1 MNSILR
7 VESDFDFAGK
17 FILVGRFIAV
27 VGKFIIYICDTRDS
41 VLACDG
47 NTNLWLLSFLL
58 YSTRELL
65 LIRCSSSNS
74 FISLF
79 DTQRYYMCG
88 ERTFCFTLLNS

>member
-27 VGKFIIYICDTRDS
+27 GKFIIYIYGTRDS

-47 NTNLWLLSFLL
+47 NTN
-58 YSTRELL
+58 
-65 LIRCSSSNS
+65 
-74 FISLF
+74 
-79 DTQRYYMCG
+79 
-88 ERTFCFTLLNS
+88 